1 VNELM
6 TKNWTLENKKAL
18 VTGGSKGIGKAVV
31 KELTSLGAEV
41 LFTGRNEDD
50 LQSALDS
57 IINAGLPGHI
67 LAGSVS
73 DLNHRMAIS
82 DWITSHWGR
91 LDILVNNAGINF
103 RKPSDEYTVEEYLR
117 VIDTDLLAPFEFCRM
132 LLPLLRKSSTSA
144 IINISS
150 VAGSYDLQTGAPYG
164 MAKAGLIQLTRNLAA
179 EWAGYGVRV
188 NTVSPWFTETP
199 LTQGYLSQADKLE
212 KIKSRT
218 PLNRVAQDDEIAA
231 AVAFL
236 AMDKASYITGQNL
249 SVDGGVTTGL
259 L

>member
-1 VNELM
+1 M
-6 TKNWTLENKKAL
+6 MKNWNLENKKAL

-41 LFTGRNEDD
+41 LFTGRNEND

-57 IINAGLPGHI
+57 IINTGLTGHI

-73 DLNHRMAIS
+73 DLNHRMAIN

-103 RKPSDEYTVEEYLR
+103 RKASDEYTVDEYLR
-117 VIDTDLLAPFEFCRM
+117 VIDTDLLAPFEFCRV
-132 LLPLLRKSSTSA
+132 LLPLLRKSDSPA

-179 EWAGYGVRV
+179 EWGGYGIRV

-199 LTQGYLSQADKLE
+199 LTKGYLSQADKLE

-218 PLNRVAQDDEIAA
+218 PFNRVAQDDEIAA

>member
-1 VNELM
+1 M
-6 TKNWTLENKKAL
+6 TKNWNLENKKAL

-41 LFTGRNEDD
+41 LFTGRNEDG

-57 IINAGLPGHI
+57 IINAGLTGHI

-73 DLNHRMAIS
+73 DLNHRMAIN

-132 LLPLLRKSSTSA
+132 LLPLLKKKRQCCHYQYSL
-144 IINISS
+144 
-150 VAGSYDLQTGAPYG
+150 GG
-164 MAKAGLIQLTRNLAA
+164 R
-179 EWAGYGVRV
+179 
-188 NTVSPWFTETP
+188 
-199 LTQGYLSQADKLE
+199 
-212 KIKSRT
+212 
-218 PLNRVAQDDEIAA
+218 
-231 AVAFL
+231 FL
-236 AMDKASYITGQNL
+236 
-249 SVDGGVTTGL
+249 
-259 L
+259 